1 MDDRH
6 FGGRVRAVRLRLAWR
21 QCDVAAKAGLSRST
35 VQRIERGQLDSMA
48 LSHVRAVLRALDMD
62 LELVPR
68 WRGGELDRIADEG
81 HAAIVGLVA
90 DILEN
95 DGWTVVTEV
104 SFSVYGERGSID
116 LLAWHPGT
124 RTLLVVEVK
133 TSLNS
138 VEETLRRMDV
148 KVRLAP
154 RIARERFGWDPISIG
169 SMLALPDDATSRRR
183 VARHDPVLRRAF
195 PIRGRDGRAWLR
207 SPTGS
212 AHLLLFLSDAL
223 GAGRI
228 RRIAPRRRV
237 RRRTSQPAGI

>member
-35 VQRIERGQLDSMA
+35 VQRIEHGQLDSMA
-48 LSHVRAVLRALDMD
+48 LTHVRAVLRALDMD
-62 LELVPR
+62 VELLPR

-81 HAAIVGLVA
+81 HAALVGLVA

-95 DGWTVVTEV
+95 CGWTVVAET

-116 LLAWHPGT
+116 LLAWHPPT

-138 VEETLRRMDV
+138 VEETMRRIDV

-154 RIARERFGWDPISIG
+154 GVARERFGWEPISVG
-169 SMLALPDDATSRRR
+169 SLLALPDDSTSRRR

-195 PIRGRDGRAWLR
+195 SIRGREAHAWLR
-207 SPTGS
+207 SPVGS
-212 AHLLLFLSDAL
+212 AGLLLFLSDAL
-223 GAGRI
+223 GASRI
-228 RRIAPRRRV
+228 HRVAPRRRV
-237 RRRTSQPAGI
+237 RRGASQPSGS

>member
-35 VQRIERGQLDSMA
+35 VQRIERGQLDKMA
-48 LSHVRAVLRALDMD
+48 LAHVRAVLRALDMD

-81 HAAIVGLVA
+81 HAALVGLVA

-95 DGWTVVTEV
+95 DGWTVVSEA
-104 SFSVYGERGSID
+104 SFSIYGERGSID
-116 LLAWHPGT
+116 LLAWHAPT

-138 VEETLRRMDV
+138 VEETLRRIDV

-154 RIARERFGWDPISIG
+154 RIARERFGWEPISVG
-169 SMLALPDDATSRRR
+169 SLLALPDDAASRRR

-195 PIRGRDGRAWLR
+195 PIRGREARTWVR
-207 SPTGS
+207 SPAGP
-212 AHLLLFLSDAL
+212 AGVLLFLSDAL
-223 GAGRI
+223 RAGRI

-237 RRRTSQPAGI
+237 RRRVSQPSGV